1 MSGRNRSISD
11 RRRPHHVRARIRC
24 WRLLL
29 PVVVLT
35 LAGCTGGGAGFG
47 FWSSKDDHP
56 LTEAEVNAVPADYR
70 KDLLPFLESYFSEK
84 PLRDV
89 SISEPAL
96 KPMGSVSRYI
106 ICVRRDRPGDPPK
119 ERVVTYF
126 AGKINQLADATGD
139 QCAGA
144 VYQPVAEPQHAN
156 R

>member
-1 MSGRNRSISD
+1 MSRKNRSIFD
-11 RRRPHHVRARIRC
+11 RRRLHHVRARTRY
-24 WRLLL
+24 WRPFLA
-29 PVVVLT
+29 VSVLT
-35 LAGCTGGGAGFG
+35 LAGCTGGGAGFE

-56 LTEAEVNAVPADYR
+56 LTEAEVNVVPADYR

-84 PLRDV
+84 PLRNV

-119 ERVVTYF
+119 ERVVIYF

-144 VYQPVAEPQHAN
+144 VYQLVN